1 MSRSWKREST
11 SADEISEPERSPVK
25 GESSPPSTRAKEE
38 PLAFGDYL
46 VVACSMS
53 QARLTRS
60 VSSPNAKAM
69 GLEFE
74 LRLEGMFGEEAGN
87 F

>member
-1 MSRSWKREST
+1 MAVHGHLGEDMGKVAGRTCRN
-11 SADEISEPERSPVK
+11 K
-25 GESSPPSTRAKEE
+25 GE

-46 VVACSMS
+46 VVACNMS

-69 GLEFE
+69 DLEFE

-87 F
+87 I

>member
-1 MSRSWKREST
+1 
-11 SADEISEPERSPVK
+11 
-25 GESSPPSTRAKEE
+25 
-38 PLAFGDYL
+38 
-46 VVACSMS
+46 MS

-87 F
+87 I